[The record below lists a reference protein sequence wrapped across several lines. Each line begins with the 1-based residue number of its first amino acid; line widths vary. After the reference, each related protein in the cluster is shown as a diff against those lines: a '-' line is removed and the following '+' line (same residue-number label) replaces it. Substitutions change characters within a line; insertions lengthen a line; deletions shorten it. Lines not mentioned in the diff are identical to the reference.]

1 MGRTPLRAHRD
12 AIRSSRNQ
20 PPSSKSLW
28 GRGHLGPPPGN
39 LVHLPLLAP
48 FASHW
53 RRLDSSGHHFPSTA
67 NGLNAHPQTPLGYPN
82 LRSLPNRTGAFIIL
96 KSLPLSRI
104 VRATSAPH
112 LLQAGPHP
120 APRLLCLKQGPCS
133 TRGPGS
139 RQRGAPPPGNLRQ
152 RRPLRARLDLPP
164 TPPHSAPHRAAP
176 RAIWPSGSQLSWKKG
191 SGTTAGRKTQRSGSW
206 GTSQDPP
213 HTCSRSRSAE
223 KLRHRAPMADPADAE
238 QTLSSGAVGQ
248 GRVRPGRSLAEVL
261 GNSVVR
267 RGSHTSEQRRGC
279 GRQVSPQAPPPAPL
293 IGWGRTC
300 RWQPRNCR
308 ALNFLHPCL

>member
-67 NGLNAHPQTPLGYPN
+67 NGLNAHPQTPLGYSN

-139 RQRGAPPPGNLRQ
+139 REPAAWRAPTWEPAPEATTPRPPG
-152 RRPLRARLDLPP
+152 PP
-164 TPPHSAPHRAAP
+164 SHSTALSPAP
-176 RAIWPSGSQLSWKKG
+176 RSAQGDLALRIPTFLEEGKRDHSRQKNTAKRIMGHESGPSTYLQQEQERGKAVAPGSHG
-191 SGTTAGRKTQRSGSW
+191 G
-206 GTSQDPP
+206 
-213 HTCSRSRSAE
+213 
-223 KLRHRAPMADPADAE
+223 
-238 QTLSSGAVGQ
+238 
-248 GRVRPGRSLAEVL
+248 PGR
-261 GNSVVR
+261 R
-267 RGSHTSEQRRGC
+267 RANTELGC
-279 GRQVSPQAPPPAPL
+279 GRAGP
-293 IGWGRTC
+293 G
-300 RWQPRNCR
+300 
-308 ALNFLHPCL
+308 